1 MRLMTARRM
10 EGDDATSRQGK
21 LLRDIDALLARV
33 EQLRRDAAADVAAD
47 RRLLEDSERERR
59 ALLDELLDVEARV
72 AEKRR
77 AAEHEAEARRSEQ
90 LQLRGDVARGRAELA
105 GEGRD
110 DSTRVLELEQELV
123 RGQGQGEAQGMR
135 G

>member
-1 MRLMTARRM
+1 MLDTVDNLPPK
-10 EGDDATSRQGK
+10 GPFFLS
-21 LLRDIDALLARV
+21 LLPFC
-33 EQLRRDAAADVAAD
+33 
-47 RRLLEDSERERR
+47 
-59 ALLDELLDVEARV
+59 
-72 AEKRR
+72 
-77 AAEHEAEARRSEQ
+77 EQ

>member
-1 MRLMTARRM
+1 M
-10 EGDDATSRQGK
+10 
-21 LLRDIDALLARV
+21 
-33 EQLRRDAAADVAAD
+33 
-47 RRLLEDSERERR
+47 LE
-59 ALLDELLDVEARV
+59 LLDELLDVEARV

-77 AAEHEAEARRSEQ
+77 AAEHEAEARRSAQ